1 MREGMAPSMK
11 KGSPKKTSEDDIK
24 TSLMNK
30 YREMFIEK
38 LTAKDLDELRFLL
51 KKQFNKESGWD
62 NEYKLKF
69 ELKLRHYFHEEVMKR
84 EIASIE
90 ALLGLIEQQ
99 DLRE

>member
-1 MREGMAPSMK
+1 MRDDMAPRMK
-11 KGSPKKTSEDDIK
+11 KGSPEKTSEDDIK

-51 KKQFNKESGWD
+51 KKQFNKESGW
-62 NEYKLKF
+62 NNAYKLKF
-69 ELKLRHYFHEEVMKR
+69 ESKLRQYFHEEVMRR

-90 ALLGLIEQQ
+90 ALLGLIEHQ